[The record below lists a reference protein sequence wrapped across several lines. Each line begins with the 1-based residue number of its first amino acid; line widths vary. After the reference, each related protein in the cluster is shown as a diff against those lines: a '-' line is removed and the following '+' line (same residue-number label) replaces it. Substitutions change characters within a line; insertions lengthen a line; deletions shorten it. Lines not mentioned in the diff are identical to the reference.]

1 MFSGVWI
8 ESRGIKW
15 INSSKLTHFSLAGT
29 SATIMKTKFLV
40 LIFIILYLTK
50 GNLAF
55 FICLFFFIFLIFFFI
70 FMFSEAINSFH
81 F

>member
-40 LIFIILYLTK
+40 LIFITLYLTK

-55 FICLFFFIFLIFFFI
+55 FIIFFYFSYIFLYFYVLG
-70 FMFSEAINSFH
+70 SYK
-81 F
+81 